1 MRLAGLAAFAAASFF
16 SLPALAGQTI
26 TVVERAISDTVVDIG
41 PKGDSLGDILAFSN
55 PVYDAANKNKIGTDQ
70 GHCVRV
76 AVGKSWECLW
86 TMRLKEGQITV
97 EGPFYD
103 AADSVMAVTG
113 GTGKYAGAKGSLAL
127 HDRKSKEQSY
137 DFKYTLQ

>member
-1 MRLAGLAAFAAASFF
+1 MRLWSFAIFAAASLFT
-16 SLPALAGQTI
+16 LPALAGQTI
-26 TVVERAISDTVVDIG
+26 TVVERATTDTVVDTG
-41 PKGDSLGDILAFSN
+41 PKGDSVGDILAFANS
-55 PVYDAANKNKIGTDQ
+55 VYDAANRNKIGTDQ

-76 AVGKSWECLW
+76 IVGKSWECFW
-86 TMRLKEGQITV
+86 TMNLKDGQITV

-113 GTGKYAGAKGSLAL
+113 GTGKYVGAKGSMAL

-137 DFKYTLQ
+137 DFKYALQ